1 MEKNYANVM
10 MIGKTGAGKSSFLN
24 YLLDIDEIPTGKG
37 EPVTQGFNKYEFENV
52 NGLPL
57 RVYDSK
63 GLEVEDLVHIK
74 SDIINYIKTSCG
86 NSDPTQWLH
95 SIFYCVNVKSAR
107 FHDEEIRF
115 INEICG
121 AISQTVHIIL
131 THCDTPVSD
140 SVIEIENYIK
150 SVIPCKNIRTIK
162 VNSVETRKRN
172 GTFFERFGRDEALDT
187 IFNVLWSDIATRVS
201 NEYAAELYNSLK
213 KHMTIVRNACD
224 SVSSRMTTLTVIKEL
239 INDGGFDSILDSA
252 FQKFENEI
260 DEEQE
265 RLSKKY
271 TEIINP
277 LVEFCNEY
285 SDGLGYGISFF
296 ECGDFLPDKCLEK
309 IDNIDIDY
317 IFDHTSMGR
326 IIREVD
332 DIDDSSFW
340 GVVKMAGKMVNV
352 LVRIQ
357 SLFKE
362 VVRDIMWEF
371 DKALPTKE
379 EIANEMYELLMEQM
393 S

>member
-1 MEKNYANVM
+1 
-10 MIGKTGAGKSSFLN
+10 
-24 YLLDIDEIPTGKG
+24 
-37 EPVTQGFNKYEFENV
+37 
-52 NGLPL
+52 
-57 RVYDSK
+57 
-63 GLEVEDLVHIK
+63 
-74 SDIINYIKTSCG
+74 
-86 NSDPTQWLH
+86 
-95 SIFYCVNVKSAR
+95 
-107 FHDEEIRF
+107 
-115 INEICG
+115 
-121 AISQTVHIIL
+121 
-131 THCDTPVSD
+131 
-140 SVIEIENYIK
+140 
-150 SVIPCKNIRTIK
+150 
-162 VNSVETRKRN
+162 
-172 GTFFERFGRDEALDT
+172 
-187 IFNVLWSDIATRVS
+187 
-201 NEYAAELYNSLK
+201 
-213 KHMTIVRNACD
+213 MTIVRNACD

-285 SDGLGYGISFF
+285 SDGLGYGISFL
-296 ECGDFLPDKCLEK
+296 ECGDFLPDKCLEN

-340 GVVKMAGKMVNV
+340 GVVKLAGKMVNV

-371 DKALPTKE
+371 DKALPTKA